1 MSKIVD
7 ARGLLCPQ
15 PVILTKKALEEEAEV
30 EVLVDNEAARDNVSR
45 LGRKMGCDI
54 KVSTEGSDFRV
65 VLSKSE
71 VAEEIKAPTK
81 KSSVVFISS
90 TTIGRG
96 SDELGEALL
105 KTFLNTLTQSEIQPH
120 KIILMNEGVQLVV
133 RGSPVLDALENLS
146 KKGVEILACGT
157 CLDYFKLKDKV
168 ALGEISNMFD
178 ILSSFM
184 EADKVITI

>member
-7 ARGLLCPQ
+7 ARGLPCPQ
-15 PVILTKKALEEEAEV
+15 PVILAKKALEGEAEV

-54 KVSTEGSDFRV
+54 KVSTEGGDFRV

-71 VAEEIKAPTK
+71 VAEEIKALAG

-90 TTIGRG
+90 TTIGKS

-105 KTFLNTLTQSEIQPH
+105 KTFLNTLTQSEIQPD

-133 RGSPVLDALENLS
+133 RGSPMLDTLENLS

-168 ALGEISNMFD
+168 AVGEISNMFD

-184 EADKVITI
+184 EADKVITV